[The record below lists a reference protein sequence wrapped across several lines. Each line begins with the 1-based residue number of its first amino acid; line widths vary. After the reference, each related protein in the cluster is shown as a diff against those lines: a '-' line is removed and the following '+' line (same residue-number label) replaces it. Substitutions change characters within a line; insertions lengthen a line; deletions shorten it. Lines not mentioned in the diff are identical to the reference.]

1 MDHVIELTQDE
12 IEILEILASNIK
24 ISPSVDPSWF
34 CLLAKAYCEYIP
46 QRILNALAN
55 FSIQGSTTGFLLIKT
70 IPIIYPPKTPSCNN
84 QKVGETT
91 ELSKIQAI
99 LVSAISELI
108 AYEAEGYGRLFQD
121 VVPVQSMASNQTS
134 IGSNVELEIHT
145 EQAFSK
151 LRPDIL
157 SLACI
162 RGDLNAMT
170 HILPVRNIIDNLGH
184 NMLREPLW
192 KTGVDM
198 SFKLNGHEF
207 IEGDIRGPMPIIH
220 GSDDDPCLT
229 FDQDLMTGITP
240 ESDDVVKQ
248 IVDIYYKE
256 RLSHNLKP
264 GEIILLDNRRA
275 AHGRSPFFPR
285 YDGEDRFLIRCFGIF
300 DYEKTRKARPSNSR
314 VVSAIYS

>member
-1 MDHVIELTQDE
+1 MNHIIELTQDE
-12 IEILEILASNIK
+12 IEILETLASNIK
-24 ISPSVDPSWF
+24 ISPSVDPALF

-46 QRILNALAN
+46 QRILNALTD
-55 FSIQGSTTGFLLIKT
+55 FSIRGSTAGFLLIKT
-70 IPIIYPPKTPSCNN
+70 IPVIDPPATPSNNN

-91 ELSKIQAI
+91 NLSKIQAI
-99 LVSAISELI
+99 IVSAISELI
-108 AYEAEGYGRLFQD
+108 AYEAEGYGRIFQD

-134 IGSNVELEIHT
+134 VGSNVELEIHT

-162 RGDLNAMT
+162 RGDPNAMT
-170 HILPVRNIIDNLGH
+170 HILPVRSIIDNLGH
-184 NMLREPLW
+184 NKLREPLW

-220 GSDDDPCLT
+220 GSEDDPQLT

-240 ESDDVVKQ
+240 ESDAIIEQ
-248 IVDIYYKE
+248 IVDVYYKE

-264 GEIILLDNRRA
+264 GEIILVDNRRA
-275 AHGRSPFFPR
+275 VHGRSPFFPI

-300 DYEKTRKARPSNSR
+300 DYENTRKARPSNSR